1 MKYEIIEP
9 PKTLEKFIR
18 YFSILD
24 YDNTSAASNQ
34 IKVFADRYPHLVFQ
48 HDNGRSAF
56 HVNGNPLPTTFISG
70 IKTKPY
76 TLDINPTHTVT
87 TVTFYPSAIKTLFG
101 VEVFELNNELPEIRQ
116 FAASCL
122 NDRLLNTGSHTER
135 IKIMVDFFSKKLS
148 ATKYDPVA
156 FTNTK
161 LFNTINSD
169 TTLPRLQQY
178 LNISE
183 RQLERKFKASMG
195 ISPKLYLRTT
205 RFERALALIRS
216 NSFVNLSDVAYALN
230 FTDQSHFIKDF
241 KEFSGF
247 TPKVF
252 LNQRK
257 ALEESTTRLTP
268 GDELITINHLITS

>member
-9 PKTLEKFIR
+9 PKALEKFIR

-24 YDNTSAASNQ
+24 YNNTSVASNQ

-87 TVTFYPSAIKTLFG
+87 TVTFYPSAIKALFG
-101 VEVFELNNELPEIRQ
+101 VEVIELNNELPEIQ
-116 FAASCL
+116 HFAPAHL
-122 NDRLLNTGSHTER
+122 NELLLNTASHAER
-135 IKIMVDFFSKKLS
+135 IKIMVDFFSKRLS
-148 ATKYDPVA
+148 KSKHDLFA
-156 FTNTK
+156 FDNAK
-161 LFNTINSD
+161 LFHAINSE
-169 TTLPRLQQY
+169 TTLPSLQQH

-183 RQLERKFKASMG
+183 RQLERKFKSSMG
-195 ISPKLYLRTT
+195 MSPKQYLRTT
-205 RFERALALIRS
+205 RFERALSLIRS
-216 NSFVNLSDVAYALN
+216 NSFVNLSDIAYALN